1 MYCFGNGFELLS
13 ASLVVSE
20 FFFLVVFRVFLNWS
34 IVCNWSYIGETR
46 AYIYRRAFET
56 RKKNM

>member
-34 IVCNWSYIGETR
+34 IVCNWSYIGETG
-46 AYIYRRAFET
+46 AYI
-56 RKKNM
+56 